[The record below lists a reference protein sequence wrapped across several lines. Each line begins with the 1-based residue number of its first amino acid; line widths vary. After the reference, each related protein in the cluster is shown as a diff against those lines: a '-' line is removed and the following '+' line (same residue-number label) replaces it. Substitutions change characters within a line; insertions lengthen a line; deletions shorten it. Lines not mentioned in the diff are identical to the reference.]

1 MIVIT
6 IVQGLNLPLKNATF
20 GPFGHLD
27 LKGVPDVA
35 EEDLADVV
43 ATGKPQ
49 KGTIKVL
56 LDTDTGSAVLT

>member
-35 EEDLADVV
+35 EEDLADVM
-43 ATGKPQ
+43 ATGQPQ
-49 KGTIKVL
+49 
-56 LDTDTGSAVLT
+56 